1 VPGEI
6 AHFEIASATLNVVT
20 SRPEDL
26 ATMDAFADSI
36 ARGER
41 LGFTAARTERS
52 IESINGNVTVDDR
65 ADGTYE
71 GRHIAIR
78 QFAIAIRTNGSALQF
93 RFFDPP
99 DVDAAFAQAAAI
111 AATWQIRTPPPP

>member
-1 VPGEI
+1 
-6 AHFEIASATLNVVT
+6 
-20 SRPEDL
+20 
-26 ATMDAFADSI
+26 MDSFADTI

-41 LGFTAARTERS
+41 LGFVAARSERS
-52 IESINGNVTVDDR
+52 IESINGNVAVDDR

-71 GRHIAIR
+71 GRHVAIR
-78 QFAIAIRTNGSALQF
+78 QFAIAIRTSGSALQF

-111 AATWQIRTPPPP
+111 AATWQIASRP